1 MTRRCCIAG
10 AVVASFLAGCSS
22 TPRAGA
28 RPEAEFLLVSD
39 DSTAWVHTSAD
50 TVVVHRAPMLVAT
63 LAGRLI
69 EIYVADEAINFEAA
83 SFLVSRLFM
92 RDIVSGDSTLVFAD
106 STVLREAMEFVR
118 AHPGA
123 ERLDEDEPVPDGA
136 RTFESSLTP
145 LEVIGGTVGVEVHLD
160 RTVGDLGT
168 HDTYRA
174 TVNLVSGRRMSLSD
188 VVAIQAAGVS
198 LASAHRVLA
207 AAIAL
212 AGRRDGRVGK
222 AASRAISALTFDSLS
237 FSLTRSGD
245 SLAVQFLAHDEQPVD
260 ETRDSHRFALEPITV
275 AGPVWWATARRAL
288 PRQLS
293 DSSSRFDVGALA
305 LDVKYDDGDVAH
317 VAARTSGGARAV
329 TRMRGPVRRAIEVS
343 DSLIAPAGQWR
354 RALERAFSE
363 SGYYSDQVRAASLRV
378 RARSTASR
386 QAAL

>member
-198 LASAHRVLA
+198 LASAVL
-207 AAIAL
+207 
-212 AGRRDGRVGK
+212 VK
-222 AASRAISALTFDSLS
+222 A
-237 FSLTRSGD
+237 RSVCC
-245 SLAVQFLAHDEQPVD
+245 LL
-260 ETRDSHRFALEPITV
+260 
-275 AGPVWWATARRAL
+275 
-288 PRQLS
+288 RQ
-293 DSSSRFDVGALA
+293 
-305 LDVKYDDGDVAH
+305 
-317 VAARTSGGARAV
+317 
-329 TRMRGPVRRAIEVS
+329 
-343 DSLIAPAGQWR
+343 IAPNLAPKII
-354 RALERAFSE
+354 
-363 SGYYSDQVRAASLRV
+363 D
-378 RARSTASR
+378 
-386 QAAL
+386 

>member
-1 MTRRCCIAG
+1 
-10 AVVASFLAGCSS
+10 
-22 TPRAGA
+22 
-28 RPEAEFLLVSD
+28 
-39 DSTAWVHTSAD
+39 
-50 TVVVHRAPMLVAT
+50 MLVAT

-83 SFLVSRLFM
+83 SFLVSRLFR

-123 ERLDEDEPVPDGA
+123 ARLDEDEPVPDGA

-174 TVNLVSGRRMSLSD
+174 TVNLVSGQRMSLSD
-188 VVAIQAAGVS
+188 VVATQAAGVS

-237 FSLTRSGD
+237 FSLTRRGD

-275 AGPVWWATARRAL
+275 TGPVWWATARRAL

-343 DSLIAPAGQWR
+343 DSLIAPAGLWR